1 MVIKKEIAVQ
11 LPKAE
16 SEDSGQSPVL
26 IVGGGPVGLSAS
38 LMLSYHGVRSLLVEQ
53 HPGTT
58 VYPKARLINARTME
72 IFRQLGLEG
81 AVRTIAIPHTHDL
94 ILTTSL
100 AAKELAR
107 FPAETVN
114 PEPVR
119 EWSPTWGCTITQEVL
134 EPVLLSMARQSQLA
148 HFQFSTQL
156 ASFTQFDDGVQAT
169 LLHRPSGRVRQ
180 VRARFLIGADGS
192 HSTVRD
198 ALGIRLVGEPVL
210 KYYVNILFRA
220 DLSPWTR
227 DREIN
232 IASIIN
238 PQAPGLLLYNGAD
251 RWRFSTFYYPEKGQ
265 RPEDFTPEYCTQL
278 IRIAVGAL
286 DLTVALDDIK
296 PWNDAALVAEHF
308 SDRRVF
314 LAGDAT
320 HQMSPMGGFGMNVGI
335 QDAHN
340 LAWKLAAV
348 LGDYAAPA
356 LLETYETERQPVS
369 RAIVEQ
375 MVRNSQTLQKV
386 VMGDGSSTPATPQA
400 HTQTGRPELGREHGL
415 VFGAIYDS
423 AAIVADDTSPVQ
435 LPDPVHNYTPGSRP
449 GSRAPHVWLERQ
461 GQRLSTLDLFGRQ
474 FTLLAGGRGQTWCE
488 AARSLSESLHVPIQ
502 AYTIGSGGELA
513 DPGSNWATTYGVD
526 QDGAV
531 LIRPDGYV
539 AWRTPSMKAEPGQE
553 IKLALLATLGFQPIQ
568 QLQNMQHV

>member
-1 MVIKKEIAVQ
+1 MEIKKEIAVP
-11 LPKAE
+11 LPKANGD
-16 SEDSGQSPVL
+16 DSGKIPVL
-26 IVGGGPVGLSAS
+26 IVGAGPVGLSTS
-38 LMLSYHGVRSLLVEQ
+38 LLLSYHGIRSLLVEQ

-72 IFRQLGLEG
+72 IFRQLGLEQ

-100 AAKELAR
+100 AAKETVR

-114 PEPVR
+114 PEPVK

-134 EPVLLSMARQSQLA
+134 EPVLLAKARQSKLA

-156 ASFTQFDDGVQAT
+156 VSFTQFDDGVQAT

-180 VRARFLIGADGS
+180 VCARYLIGADGS

-198 ALGIRLVGEPVL
+198 TLGIRMVGEPVL

-232 IASIIN
+232 IASITN
-238 PQAPGLLLYNGAD
+238 PQAPGLLLFNGAD

-265 RPEDFTPEYCTQL
+265 RPEDFTPDYCKQL
-278 IRIAVGAL
+278 IRVAIGVPELAVE
-286 DLTVALDDIK
+286 LDDIK

-314 LAGDAT
+314 LAGDST
-320 HQMSPMGGFGMNVGI
+320 HLMSPMGGFGMNVGI

-348 LGDYAAPA
+348 IANDGAPA
-356 LLETYETERQPVS
+356 LLDTYETEREPVS

-375 MVRNSQTLQKV
+375 MARNSQTMQKV
-386 VMGDGSSTPATPQA
+386 VMGSGNSTPTSTPAQ
-400 HTQTGRPELGREHGL
+400 TQPGRPELGREHGL

-423 AAIVADDTSPVQ
+423 TAIVADGASPVQ
-435 LPDPVHNYTPGSRP
+435 LPDPVHNYLPSARP

-461 GQRLSTLDLFGRQ
+461 GQRISTVDLFGHQ
-474 FTLLAGGRGQTWCE
+474 FILLAGGRGQAWCE
-488 AARSLSESLHVPIQ
+488 AARSLSESLHVPIK
-502 AYTIGSGGELA
+502 AYTIGSGAEIA
-513 DPGSNWATTYGVD
+513 DPGNNWAVTYGID

-539 AWRTPSMKAEPGQE
+539 AWRSASAQE
-553 IKLALLATLGFQPIQ
+553 KPKEAIEMALKLVLSRQSALQTQE
-568 QLQNMQHV
+568 V